1 MRKPSCYYSHVNVG
15 NMSLSTYLG
24 RTLLKSTSLQWRWR
38 LSRRGRDTG
47 SSVSTF
53 ELPWPPVTHLN
64 ANSPLLSNDCDDS
77 NWLICFQPLAC
88 VVLVNT
94 NGGNSQLNLSAT
106 SSEENR
112 HRLWWSS
119 IAWPTALLHRIG
131 ALVSWRPRLS
141 RVSPYSTFRA
151 LNRSKLPQVY
161 EVRTKKIA
169 PARLRGP

>member
-15 NMSLSTYLG
+15 NMSLSTCLG
-24 RTLLKSTSLQWRWR
+24 STLLKSTSLQWRWQ
-38 LSRRGRDTG
+38 LSRKGRDTG

-77 NWLICFQPLAC
+77 NWLIYFQPLAC

-94 NGGNSQLNLSAT
+94 NGGNSQFNLSAT

-119 IAWPTALLHRIG
+119 ITWPTALLHRFG
-131 ALVSWRPRLS
+131 ALVSWRPRLLS
-141 RVSPYSTFRA
+141 RLSQLVMYPSKVSPYSTFRA
-151 LNRSKLPQVY
+151 LNRFKPLQVY
-161 EVRTKKIA
+161 EE
-169 PARLRGP
+169 P